1 MTGTSEDLPK
11 PPEPLA
17 QPIRL
22 IVALASLSAISHP
35 VSLSDRSNPEW
46 YKATSSKW
54 LSSVCKLISFDQGRL
69 PPAISPGNVK
79 ESANDQ
85 REEWSAD
92 EITRIAGVLIE
103 ASLASENSNNTS
115 GSHKKGE
122 EAEGVLRYSPIARS
136 LSYRTLKLLGLDAK
150 NLIPRAE
157 KNLSSTLFH
166 ALKAAAEK
174 ENQEKVEKARQA
186 QSQGWGGS
194 LGRHLATG
202 AGVVAGGVLLGVTG
216 GLAAPAIAAVLAPL
230 GVGSILSAGAAPVVL
245 GTLFGVGGGGLAGK
259 RVRERWRGVEEFSF
273 IEIGDGHKATKEE
286 LDDLKEAKARRDKQ
300 KSEEQKKSQ
309 DQHPEKKPKVE
320 SEQGQKEEVTA
331 ETEGEVSEQ
340 DAEVMVEQGRLDIED
355 RLLKLSLE
363 SGTRSS
369 LSLSSDPSQP
379 PPPYTQSPTS
389 SPRASLDQGRDEK
402 ALTEVKKPPSLV
414 ATIIVP
420 GLLTSSRTEGITAWR
435 AICSSATTFSR
446 SVANDES
453 SAVTTVSGLK
463 DGRDV
468 YLLRFESAAML
479 KTGRDVDLWVTSKL
493 KGLVKKEIIKRTV
506 LSAYFAA
513 VSLPLSVY
521 SMATMTLDNTWMH
534 AVDRAKKAG
543 RLLGEVIE
551 KRVQGERPVVLV
563 GSSVG
568 ALTILHALL
577 YLSSLPPPPGS
588 RGGSIPA
595 FVESAYLISLPSA
608 PTAEE
613 WQKVRSVTSR
623 RVVNAYSDADLV
635 LAGVVRLHEVV
646 SRAAVMSNGIKVS
659 GLGPVEQPGIEDID
673 VSSVL
678 RGHMEIQA
686 KMPEILKLI
695 DIDA

>member
-1 MTGTSEDLPK
+1 MTSDSLPK

-22 IVALASLSAISHP
+22 IVALSALSAT
-35 VSLSDRSNPEW
+35 VNPPPLTNTQW
-46 YKATSSKW
+46 YKTSSSKW
-54 LSSVCKLISFDQGRL
+54 LTSVCKLLSFDQGRL
-69 PPAISPGNVK
+69 PPSISPENVK
-79 ESANDQ
+79 ASAADQ
-85 REEWSAD
+85 REEWSSE
-92 EITRIAGVLIE
+92 EISRIAGILVE
-103 ASLASENSNNTS
+103 ASLASETVAEENT
-115 GSHKKGE
+115 KKEKKE
-122 EAEGVLRYSPIARS
+122 EGALKYSPISRL
-136 LSYRTLKLLGLDAK
+136 LSYRTLQLLGLQPK
-150 NLIPRAE
+150 ELIPQAE
-157 KNLSSTLFH
+157 KNLSNTLFH

-174 ENQEKVEKARQA
+174 ESEEKVEKAREA

-202 AGVVAGGVLLGVTG
+202 AGVVAGGVLIGVTG

-230 GVGSILSAGAAPVVL
+230 GVGSLLSASAAPVVL

-273 IEIGDGHKATKEE
+273 IEVGDGNKATQEE
-286 LDDLKEAKARRDKQ
+286 LDELKEARARTKER
-300 KSEEQKKSQ
+300 E
-309 DQHPEKKPKVE
+309 EKKKAEEAKEKGKPENEKQEGDVE
-320 SEQGQKEEVTA
+320 GQI
-331 ETEGEVSEQ
+331 SEQ
-340 DAEVMVEQGRLDIED
+340 DAEELVNQGRSDIEE

-363 SGTRSS
+363 SGTRQSISS
-369 LSLSSDPSQP
+369 SGSKPQIASD
-379 PPPYTQSPTS
+379 
-389 SPRASLDQGRDEK
+389 SPRVSLDHAKDEK
-402 ALTEVKKPPSLV
+402 ALVDVKKPPSLT
-414 ATIIVP
+414 ATIVVP
-420 GLLTSSRTEGITAWR
+420 GLLTVSKTEGITAWR
-435 AICSSATTFSR
+435 AICSSATGSTNSTIAPNLL
-446 SVANDES
+446 SDEKTGLTDPTTGAAK
-453 SAVTTVSGLK
+453 AVGLK

-513 VSLPLSVY
+513 VSLPMSVY

-543 RLLGEVIE
+543 KLLGEVIE
-551 KRVQGERPVVLV
+551 KRVQGERPVVLI

-577 YLSSLPPPPGS
+577 YLSSLSGQ
-588 RGGSIPA
+588 GSIPA
-595 FVESAYLISLPSA
+595 YVESVYLISLPSA
-608 PTAEE
+608 PTADE
-613 WQKVRSVTSR
+613 WNKVRSVTSR

-646 SRAAVMSNGIKVS
+646 SRAAVMSNGIRVA
-659 GLGPVEQPGIEDID
+659 GLGPVERPGVEDVDI
-673 VSSVL
+673 SSVL
-678 RGHMEIQA
+678 RGHMELQA
-686 KMPEILKLI
+686 KMPEILKII

>member
-1 MTGTSEDLPK
+1 MTAPSNDSLPK

-22 IVALASLSAISHP
+22 IVALASLSATSHP
-35 VSLSDRSNPEW
+35 PSLTPFVNAEH
-46 YKATSSKW
+46 YKTISSKW
-54 LSSVCKLISFDQGRL
+54 LTSVCKLLSFDQGRL
-69 PPAISPGNVK
+69 PPAISPEDVK
-79 ESANDQ
+79 ASANDQ
-85 REEWSAD
+85 RDEWKED
-92 EITRIAGVLIE
+92 EITRIAGILVE
-103 ASLASENSNNTS
+103 ASLAAENI
-115 GSHKKGE
+115 GAQKGKE
-122 EAEGVLRYSPIARS
+122 EKEGTLKYSPISRY
-136 LSYRTLKLLGLDAK
+136 LSYRTLQLLGLPSK
-150 NLIPRAE
+150 ELVPRAE
-157 KNLSSTLFH
+157 KNLSHTLFH

-186 QSQGWGGS
+186 QSQGWGGA

-230 GVGSILSAGAAPVVL
+230 GVGSILSASAAPVVL

-273 IEIGDGHKATKEE
+273 IEIGDGHKSTKEE
-286 LDDLKEAKARRDKQ
+286 LDDLKEYKARKDQ
-300 KSEEQKKSQ
+300 KKLEQK
-309 DQHPEKKPKVE
+309 DQNNNTEIAGEK
-320 SEQGQKEEVTA
+320 GEELQ
-331 ETEGEVSEQ
+331 GEVSEKQAQ
-340 DAEVMVEQGRLDIED
+340 DLVEQGRLDIEE

-363 SGTRSS
+363 SGTRQSIS
-369 LSLSSDPSQP
+369 VGSGTASIP
-379 PPPYTQSPTS
+379 PPTN
-389 SPRASLDQGRDEK
+389 SPRASLDQGKEEK
-402 ALTEVKKPPSLV
+402 ELTETKKPPSLT
-414 ATIIVP
+414 ATIVVP
-420 GLLTSSRTEGITAWR
+420 GLLTVSRTEGITAWR
-435 AICSSATTFSR
+435 AICSSASASNKVTSAPNIA
-446 SVANDES
+446 SEDEIVS
-453 SAVTTVSGLK
+453 SNVSQLSGLK

-468 YLLRFESAAML
+468 YLLRFESTAML
-479 KTGRDVDLWVTSKL
+479 QTGRDVDLWVTSKL

-551 KRVQGERPVVLV
+551 KRVQGERPVVLI

-568 ALTILHALL
+568 ALTVLHALL
-577 YLSSLPPPPGS
+577 YLASLPSPTPGK
-588 RGGSIPA
+588 GSVPTY
-595 FVESAYLISLPSA
+595 VESAYMISLPSA

-613 WQKVRSVTSR
+613 WQKVRSVTGR

-646 SRAAVMSNGIKVS
+646 SRAAVMSNGIRVA

-686 KMPEILKLI
+686 KMPEILNII

>member
-1 MTGTSEDLPK
+1 MPGTSEDLPK

-22 IVALASLSAISHP
+22 IVALASLSAISNP
-35 VSLSDRSNPEW
+35 ASQSDKFNPEW
-46 YKATSSKW
+46 YRSVSSKW
-54 LSSVCKLISFDQGRL
+54 LSSICKLISFDQNRL
-69 PPAISPGNVK
+69 PPSISPEDVK

-85 REEWSAD
+85 RDEWSSE

-103 ASLASENSNNTS
+103 ASLASENNITNQ

-122 EAEGVLRYSPIARS
+122 QGEGVLRYSPISRN
-136 LSYRTLKLLGLDAK
+136 LSYRTLKLLGLNAK
-150 NLIPRAE
+150 ELIPKAE

-174 ENQEKVEKARQA
+174 ENQEKLEKAKQA

-286 LDDLKEAKARRDKQ
+286 LDDLKEVKARRDKQ
-300 KSEEQKKSQ
+300 KLEEDKKSKAQ
-309 DQHPEKKPKVE
+309 E
-320 SEQGQKEEVTA
+320 SEKAKPQPGADKKDDEITDPQGQ
-331 ETEGEVSEQ
+331 VSEQ
-340 DAEVMVEQGRLDIED
+340 DAQAMVEQGRLDIEA

-363 SGTRSS
+363 SGTRKSIS
-369 LSLSSDPSQP
+369 ISPDSAHP
-379 PPPYTQSPTS
+379 PPPYSQSPTN
-389 SPRASLDQGRDEK
+389 SPRASLDQGKEEK

-414 ATIIVP
+414 ATIVVP
-420 GLLTSSRTEGITAWR
+420 GLLTVSRTEGITAWR
-435 AICSSATTFSR
+435 AICSSATATVQSLP
-446 SVANDES
+446 SEKTDA
-453 SAVTTVSGLK
+453 TTTISGLN

-543 RLLGEVIE
+543 KLLGEVIE
-551 KRVQGERPVVLV
+551 KRVQGERPVVLI

-577 YLSSLPPPPGS
+577 YLASLPPPAG
-588 RGGSIPA
+588 RGSIPA
-595 FVESAYLISLPSA
+595 YVESAYLISLPAA
-608 PTAEE
+608 PNDEE
-613 WQKVRSVTSR
+613 WQKARSVTSR

-673 VSSVL
+673 ISSVL
-678 RGHMEIQA
+678 RGHMELQA
-686 KMPEILKLI
+686 KMPEILKII

>member
-1 MTGTSEDLPK
+1 MTAPSNDSLPK

-17 QPIRL
+17 QAIRL
-22 IVALASLSAISHP
+22 IVALASLSATSHP
-35 VSLSDRSNPEW
+35 PFLTPFANAEQ
-46 YKATSSKW
+46 YKTISSKW
-54 LSSVCKLISFDQGRL
+54 LTSVCKLLSFDQGRL
-69 PPAISPGNVK
+69 PPTISPEDVK
-79 ESANDQ
+79 ASANDQ
-85 REEWSAD
+85 RDEWTED
-92 EITRIAGVLIE
+92 EVTRIAGLLVE
-103 ASLASENSNNTS
+103 ASLAAENI
-115 GSHKKGE
+115 GAQKGKE
-122 EAEGVLRYSPIARS
+122 EKEGTLKYSPISRY
-136 LSYRTLKLLGLDAK
+136 LSYRTLQLLGLPSK
-150 NLIPRAE
+150 ELVPRAE
-157 KNLSSTLFH
+157 NNLSNTLFH

-186 QSQGWGGS
+186 QSQGWGGA

-230 GVGSILSAGAAPVVL
+230 GVGSILSASAAPVVL

-273 IEIGDGHKATKEE
+273 IEIGDGHRSTKEE
-286 LDDLKEAKARRDKQ
+286 LDDLKEFKARKD
-300 KSEEQKKSQ
+300 QKKL
-309 DQHPEKKPKVE
+309 DQKDQNNNTEIAGEK
-320 SEQGQKEEVTA
+320 GEELQ
-331 ETEGEVSEQ
+331 GEVSEKQAQ
-340 DAEVMVEQGRLDIED
+340 DLVEQGRLDIEE

-363 SGTRSS
+363 SGTRQSIS
-369 LSLSSDPSQP
+369 VESGSGTASIP
-379 PPPYTQSPTS
+379 SPTN
-389 SPRASLDQGRDEK
+389 SPRASLDQGKEEK
-402 ALTEVKKPPSLV
+402 DLTETKKPPSLT
-414 ATIIVP
+414 ATIVVP
-420 GLLTSSRTEGITAWR
+420 GLLTVSRTEGITAWR
-435 AICSSATTFSR
+435 AICSSATASNKLI
-446 SVANDES
+446 SAPNIASEDEVVS
-453 SAVTTVSGLK
+453 STVSQLSGLK

-479 KTGRDVDLWVTSKL
+479 QTGRDVDLWVTSKL

-551 KRVQGERPVVLV
+551 KRVQGERPVVLI

-568 ALTILHALL
+568 ALTVLHALL
-577 YLSSLPPPPGS
+577 YLASLPSPTPGK
-588 RGGSIPA
+588 GSVPTY
-595 FVESAYLISLPSA
+595 VESAYMISLPSA

-613 WQKVRSVTSR
+613 WQKVRSVTGR

-646 SRAAVMSNGIKVS
+646 SRAAVMSNGIRVA

-673 VSSVL
+673 VSTVL

-686 KMPEILKLI
+686 KMPEILKII

>member
-1 MTGTSEDLPK
+1 MFGSKEQHHEELPN
-11 PPEPLA
+11 PPEPLD

-22 IVALASLSAISHP
+22 IVALASLSAIS
-35 VSLSDRSNPEW
+35 NPDPAIVLNQEW
-46 YKATSSKW
+46 YRNISRKW
-54 LSSVCKLISFDQGRL
+54 LLSICKLLSFDENRL
-69 PPAISPGNVK
+69 PPTISIENIK
-79 ESANDQ
+79 NSANDQ
-85 REEWSAD
+85 RSEWSQD
-92 EITRIAGVLIE
+92 EIDRIAGILIE
-103 ASLASENSNNTS
+103 ASLATENLHTQN
-115 GSHKKGE
+115 KKE
-122 EAEGVLRYSPIARS
+122 EEGTLKYLPITRN
-136 LSYRTLKLLGLDAK
+136 LSYRTLGLLGLNAK
-150 NLIPRAE
+150 ESIPKAE
-157 KNLSSTLFH
+157 KSLSHTLFH

-174 ENQEKVEKARQA
+174 ENEEKVEKARQA

-273 IEIGDGHKATKEE
+273 IEIGDGNKSTKEE
-286 LDDLKEAKARRDKQ
+286 LDDLKELKDKQ
-300 KSEEQKKSQ
+300 KEKQRKDAE
-309 DQHPEKKPKVE
+309 EKKTDVKREDDLSIKGKEVGE
-320 SEQGQKEEVTA
+320 EGQISEK
-331 ETEGEVSEQ
+331 
-340 DAEVMVEQGRLDIED
+340 DAQEIVDENRLDIED

-363 SGTRSS
+363 SGTRTSISS
-369 LSLSSDPSQP
+369 APPAYTENNPSN
-379 PPPYTQSPTS
+379 
-389 SPRASLDQGRDEK
+389 SPRASLDHGRDEK
-402 ALTEVKKPPSLV
+402 ALTETKKPPSLT
-414 ATIIVP
+414 ATIVVP
-420 GLLTSSRTEGITAWR
+420 GLLTVSRTEAITAWR
-435 AICSSATTFSR
+435 AICSSATAS
-446 SVANDES
+446 SQAALIPALASDEKGT
-453 SAVTTVSGLK
+453 AVSPTTLGLK

-551 KRVQGERPVVLV
+551 KRVQGERPVVLI

-577 YLSSLPPPPGS
+577 YLSSLPSPNGG
-588 RGGSIPA
+588 RGPIPA
-595 FVESAYLISLPSA
+595 YVESAYMISLPSA
-608 PTAEE
+608 PTSEE
-613 WQKVRSVTSR
+613 WQKIRSVTSR

-646 SRAAVMSNGIKVS
+646 SRAAVMSNGIKVA
-659 GLGPVEQPGIEDID
+659 GLGPVEQPGIQDID

-678 RGHMEIQA
+678 RGHMELQA
-686 KMPEILKLI
+686 KMPEILKII